1 MNNLWIMGEEY
12 MDYINVKIP
21 EYYAREID
29 SLIEQGIFSSR
40 AEVVRV
46 ALRQLLKQIKK
57 DDIVGA

>member
-1 MNNLWIMGEEY
+1 